1 MRKAFKEFMNRA
13 LGKDTVLFACGL
25 PASNKIET
33 TEVIA
38 RIKGYS
44 ILPTDLIP
52 LEALKGA
59 DIFDE
64 KVASNMDKCKLIYDE
79 MFRRA
84 GELAPKDQGGILDA
98 PFITRSFTRQTAEMA
113 AKNKK
118 TLVIQLNPC
127 PPEFSLQRI
136 SQRKKENDES
146 NALTEQAYLNNKH
159 KFEPVDLDDLKA
171 RHPSLRD
178 LHLLVDTVSDS
189 EDERYVIDKVTRQ
202 HRFI

>member
-1 MRKAFKEFMNRA
+1 MRKAFKEFMKRA
-13 LGKDTVLFACGL
+13 LGKDTVLIACGL

-33 TEVIA
+33 TEVVA

-64 KVASNMDKCKLIYDE
+64 KVASNMDKCKLVYE
-79 MFRRA
+79 KMFRRA

-98 PFITRSFTRQTAEMA
+98 PFITRSLSRRAAEVA

-146 NALTEQAYLNNKH
+146 NALTEQTCLNNKH
-159 KFEPVDLDDLKA
+159 KFEPVDLDDFKA

-178 LHLLVDTVSDS
+178 LHLLVDTASDA

-202 HRFI
+202 HGFI

>member
-13 LGKDTVLFACGL
+13 LRKDTVLFACGL

-52 LEALKGA
+52 LEALKST

-64 KVASNMDKCKLIYDE
+64 KVASNMDKCKLIYNE

-98 PFITRSFTRQTAEMA
+98 PFITRSLSRQTAEMA
-113 AKNKK
+113 ANNKK

-127 PPEFSLQRI
+127 PPEVSLQRI
-136 SQRKKENDES
+136 SQRKKEN
-146 NALTEQAYLNNKH
+146 
-159 KFEPVDLDDLKA
+159 FENTA
-171 RHPSLRD
+171 
-178 LHLLVDTVSDS
+178 SDS

-202 HRFI
+202 YGFI